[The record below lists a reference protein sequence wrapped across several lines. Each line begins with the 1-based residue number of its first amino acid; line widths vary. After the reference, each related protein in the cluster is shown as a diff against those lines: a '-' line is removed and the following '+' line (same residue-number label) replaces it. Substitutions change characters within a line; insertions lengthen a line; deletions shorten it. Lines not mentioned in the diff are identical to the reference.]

1 MLRVL
6 VNAEEARKF
15 SRGGLAGYD
24 FDVEVVAFPV
34 APCSHLE
41 KVGVGIVVM
50 LALLVRRREVP
61 RPALTVGGSPS
72 LLVRLSGERGPWQP
86 RQLQAQ
92 DVQLAPRRSQYSGR
106 QDLQK

>member
-6 VNAEEARKF
+6 VNAEEAHKF

-61 RPALTVGGSPS
+61 R
-72 LLVRLSGERGPWQP
+72 LSGQIPTDFYGFS
-86 RQLQAQ
+86 A
-92 DVQLAPRRSQYSGR
+92 RS
-106 QDLQK
+106 